1 MPQSGSTI
9 ANPSILKGEVIPGL
23 VRDELLSEVFSA
35 TARKVPN
42 KLAMISREVS
52 YTYAQVEA
60 MSDAIARGLMRKGV
74 GPGKVVGLWMQRG
87 PELLIAQIAITKT
100 GAAWL
105 PFDADAPVERIAVC
119 LADAEA
125 SGLLTSDAL
134 SEKATGTSVSV
145 FTSTTLTDA
154 SDTTKIDARALGTG
168 SSSAAY
174 MIYTS
179 GSTGVPKG
187 IVISQANI
195 CHYLRSANCSLD
207 MRESDVVFQGASVAF
222 DLSME
227 EIWIPYLVGA
237 TLWVAT
243 PDVMAEADRL
253 PDILINAGITVIDTV
268 PTLLGIMSKDVP
280 SLRTIILGGEAC
292 PPALVTRWAKP
303 GRKIFNTYG
312 PTEATV
318 VATLCEVTAGVPV
331 TIGKPIPNYT
341 TYVADVDTLALLP
354 HGQQGELLIGGP
366 GVAIGYLKRDTLTA
380 EKFIANPYDSDGLDP
395 VLYRSGDAVTIDA
408 NGDIAF
414 QGRIDDQVKIRG
426 FRVELGEIET
436 RITDQPGISQ
446 AAVVLRKDNDLD
458 NLVAFIVPEYGMTVD
473 DMALRSSLRASLP
486 PYMVPNRYE
495 MMGELPR
502 LISGKVDRKMLKN
515 YELTVIDHSS
525 EQEAPRTETETVIL
539 AAAQKA
545 FPGQALAFDADF
557 FTELGGHSL
566 IAAQFVS
573 AVRLTPQFA
582 TLTMQDIYKFRN
594 LRAISANLDHLQ
606 QLSGNTGPK
615 DLSFEPPPFARRFLC
630 GLAQAVTLPFILGLV
645 TIQWLGLFLASI
657 ILHTENAGFLTEMA
671 ILMAVYVSINIGV
684 KLLVVALKWII
695 IGRTKPGRY
704 PLWGVY
710 YFRVWVVQR
719 LIQTVTIKFLQASP
733 LMRWYLRALGAKVGR
748 DAIISEFEAGAIDLI
763 SIGKRTSL
771 GLKNQFANVEV
782 IGNEMIIGTIE
793 IGDEAYTGNSCVLS
807 CNSRLGAGAE
817 LGDLTALEP
826 GTSVPDWE
834 HWDGSPARKIGMVD
848 RESLPEFPVTTEL
861 HRTWHAIV
869 YVVSYIL
876 MQMLGLLPI
885 FPAFFVL
892 YNLDA
897 LFDGPQDNT
906 VAWSSLPF
914 LTWPTAMVLIIISM
928 AVIVALRW
936 VLLPRVKSGTFSIHS
951 NFYLRKW
958 VMGLATE
965 VTLETLSSL
974 YATVFMRHWYRMMGA
989 KIGKGSEIS
998 TNLAGRYDLIDIGK
1012 NNFVGDEVILGD
1024 EDIRNGYMTL
1034 NQVKTGDRVFFG
1046 NSAVVNGGAVI
1057 EDGALIGVK
1066 SKLPPNLHVG
1076 KEEIW
1081 FGSPAIKF
1089 PTRQRVAASEGMTYD
1104 PPPYMIYV
1112 RTVFETLHTS
1122 LPTALMITCGYIAAD
1137 IVQGPLED
1145 GDYWLTFA
1153 LFLASGISIAAILM
1167 VAVAII
1173 KWVFM
1178 GRYKPT
1184 MYPMWSFWAM
1194 KTEMVAVLYGGLVGK
1209 AYIEFLRGTPF
1220 LPWVLRMYGCNI
1232 GKGCWLDLT
1241 DITEFDCVTIGDFC
1255 TFNMSGC
1262 LQTHLYEDRI
1272 MKVGRI
1278 EVGKGVYIGWNT
1290 TVLYDSKVGDYAQ
1303 LGPLTLVMKGEH
1315 IPPNTTWSG
1324 APAQPAASLDMAR
1337 KEVVVEAPVL
1347 VAA

>member
-1 MPQSGSTI
+1 MKSVNKESSVVVLRGERREEL
-9 ANPSILKGEVIPGL
+9 LK
-23 VRDELLSEVFSA
+23 DELLSEIFSA
-35 TARKVPN
+35 TARAFPDKP
-42 KLAMISREVS
+42 AMISRERTF
-52 YTYAQVEA
+52 TYADVERA
-60 MSDAIARGLMRKGV
+60 SDGIARGLLRHGI
-74 GPGKVVGLWMQRG
+74 GPGHVVGLWMQRG
-87 PELLIAQIAITKT
+87 PELLIAQIGITKT

-105 PFDADAPVERIAVC
+105 PFDADAPIDRIAIC
-119 LADAEA
+119 LSDAEA
-125 SGLLTSDAL
+125 KGLLTSDAL
-134 SEKATGTSVSV
+134 AEKAAGANVPV
-145 FTSTTLTDA
+145 FTSSRL
-154 SDTTKIDARALGTG
+154 SDSKDKTIVDARAWGAKP
-168 SSSAAY
+168 SSPAY

-195 CHYLRSANCSLD
+195 CHYLRSANTCLD
-207 MRESDVVFQGASVAF
+207 MQTSDIVFQGASVAF

-253 PDILINAGITVIDTV
+253 PDVLIDAGITVIDTV
-268 PTLLGIMSKDVP
+268 PTLLSIMSKDVP

-292 PPALVTRWAKP
+292 PPALVTRWAKS

-318 VATLCEVTAGVPV
+318 VATLCEVTPGIHV
-331 TIGKPIPNYT
+331 TIGKPIPNYSA
-341 TYVADVDTLALLP
+341 YVADVDTLALLAP
-354 HGQQGELLIGGP
+354 GQQGELLIGGP
-366 GVAIGYLKRDTLTA
+366 GVALGYLKREELTA
-380 EKFIANPYDSDGLDP
+380 EKFIKNPFESDGFDP
-395 VLYRSGDAVTIDA
+395 ILYRSGDAVSIDA
-408 NGDIAF
+408 NGEIAF
-414 QGRIDDQVKIRG
+414 HGRIDDQVKIRG
-426 FRVELGEIET
+426 FRVELGEIEAKLT
-436 RITDQPGISQ
+436 HEPGVAQ
-446 AAVVLRKDNDLD
+446 VAVILRKDNDLD
-458 NLVAFIVPEYGMTVD
+458 NLVAFIVPREGTELD
-473 DMALRSSLRASLP
+473 GSALRTSLRTQLP
-486 PYMVPNRYE
+486 PYMVPNRFE
-495 MMGELPR
+495 PMEELPR
-502 LISGKVDRKMLKN
+502 LISGKVDRKALRN
-515 YELTVIDHSS
+515 RALVVVDNTDA
-525 EQEAPRTETETVIL
+525 QEEPRTETEKVIL
-539 AAAQKA
+539 TAAQKV

-573 AVRLTPQFA
+573 AVRLTPAFA
-582 TLTMQDIYKFRN
+582 TLTMQDIYKHRT
-594 LRAISANLDHLQ
+594 LRGISANLDHTAT
-606 QLSGNTGPK
+606 SGSSAPR
-615 DLSFEPPPFARRFLC
+615 DLSFTPPPFARRFLC
-630 GLAQAVTLPFILGLV
+630 GLAQAIALPFVLGLV

-657 ILHTENAGFLTEMA
+657 ILHTENAGFWKEMA
-671 ILMAVYVSINIGV
+671 ILMGVYVAINIGV
-684 KLLVVALKWII
+684 KLLVVALKWLI

-704 PLWGVY
+704 PLWGSY
-710 YFRVWVVQR
+710 YFRVWLVQR
-719 LIQTVTIKFLQASP
+719 LIQTVTVKFLQCSP
-733 LMRWYLRALGAKVGR
+733 MIRWYMRALGAKVGR

-763 SIGKRTSL
+763 SIGRRSSL
-771 GLKNQFANVEV
+771 GQKNQFANVEV
-782 IGNEMIIGTIE
+782 VGNEMIIGTIE

-807 CNSRLGAGAE
+807 CNSKLEQGAE

-826 GTSVPDWE
+826 GTVVSAWE
-834 HWDGSPARKIGMVD
+834 HWDGSPARKVGMVD
-848 RESLPEFPVTTEL
+848 RESLPEFPVVSEL
-861 HRTWHAIV
+861 HRAWHAVV
-869 YVVSYIL
+869 YVFSYIL

-906 VAWSSLPF
+906 VSWAWLPL
-914 LTWPTAMVLIIISM
+914 LTWPTSMVLIVISM
-928 AVIVALRW
+928 AVIVAVRW
-936 VLLPRVKSGTFSIHS
+936 LLLPRVSSGTFSIHS

-974 YATVFMRHWYRMMGA
+974 YATVFMRIWYRMMGA
-989 KIGKGSEIS
+989 KIGKGTEIS
-998 TNLAGRYDLIDIGK
+998 SNLAGRYDLIDLGK

-1024 EDIRNGYMTL
+1024 EEIRNGYMTL
-1034 NQVKTGDRVFFG
+1034 NPVKTGDRVFFG

-1057 EDGALIGVK
+1057 GDGALIGVK
-1066 SKLPPNLHVG
+1066 SKLPPSLQVG
-1076 KEEIW
+1076 KDEIW

-1089 PTRQRVAASEGMTYD
+1089 PTRQRVAAAEGMTYD
-1104 PPPYMIYV
+1104 PPGYMIYV

-1122 LPTALMITCGYIAAD
+1122 LPTAMMITCGYIAAD
-1137 IVQGPLED
+1137 IIQGPLED
-1145 GDYWLTFA
+1145 GDYWLTFG
-1153 LFLASGISIAAILM
+1153 LFLAAGITIAAILM

-1220 LPWVLRMYGCNI
+1220 LPWVLRMYGCHV

-1241 DITEFDCVTIGDFC
+1241 DITEFDCVKIGDYC

-1278 EVGKGVYIGWNT
+1278 EIGKGVYIGWNT

-1324 APAQPAASLDMAR
+1324 APAQPGATLSMERKVGAVELMKAAA
-1337 KEVVVEAPVL
+1337 
-1347 VAA
+1347 